1 MRSHSS
7 MRLRRN
13 RGMSSSVWKTS
24 SSLQWFSGR
33 EMSSKR
39 ETNNR
44 LPLRKICRT
53 GRRGLRMLSDS
64 KNWLT
69 WRRLQK
75 KSVSSTKLS
84 RKLSFRKI
92 SPLSSKPKRNL
103 TSSVSVKRSQL
114 ERKSFWSKLKEK
126 RLSKPSYVLLT
137 KSKKSKKL
145 KELPSSP
152 KNLKRDSR
160 RRGRDSNYRR
170 SR

>member
-1 MRSHSS
+1 
-7 MRLRRN
+7 
-13 RGMSSSVWKTS
+13 
-24 SSLQWFSGR
+24 
-33 EMSSKR
+33 
-39 ETNNR
+39 
-44 LPLRKICRT
+44 
-53 GRRGLRMLSDS
+53 
-64 KNWLT
+64 
-69 WRRLQK
+69 LQK